1 MKPISRQLVLFL
13 GDVVTLAIVTLIGL
27 ARHGTLE
34 SAPGSC
40 FLATFLPWVLAWL
53 LAGFP
58 LGVFA
63 SRTTAQLRH
72 LWRPFWAM
80 VLASPLGALL
90 RAVWLNGVVQPVF
103 VAVFGGIAA
112 LGILAWRAVYWLLV
126 GRKQVSGG

>member
-1 MKPISRQLVLFL
+1 
-13 GDVVTLAIVTLIGL
+13 VTLAIVTLVGL
-27 ARHGTLE
+27 ARHGVLE
-34 SAPGSC
+34 SAPGSR
-40 FLATFLPWVLAWL
+40 FLATFLPWTVAWL
-53 LAGFP
+53 LAGIP

-63 SRTTAQLRH
+63 PQTAAQPCH

-112 LGILAWRAVYWLLV
+112 LGILAWRALYWLLV
-126 GRKQVSGG
+126 GRKQVSSG